1 MSHILRKIRSFRKIK
16 KRYTKLQN
24 QATANSNQNTQTTAR
39 DTMALSGDTSEGIG
53 EDSDQET
60 LGEEITVATT
70 SDTSG
75 EQGDEISGGDKQTNT
90 ADESEADDS
99 AEEENEAD
107 MDWESTS
114 GGSDSAKERED
125 NDDEALGEVE
135 LSELLQLEKE
145 QPDEFLPDLEV
156 PTRPKS
162 PKSASNNG
170 QENFPT
176 STGTMSFDSKHFE
189 WEGEEDEEYPIAD
202 FIRTEV
208 FISDAE
214 WWLQELLPYKQY
226 RAKSPSCL
234 RTCYTVIVQ
243 EDDGTME

>member
-16 KRYTKLQN
+16 KQYTKLQN
-24 QATANSNQNTQTTAR
+24 QATANSNTNTQTTAR
-39 DTMALSGDTSEGIG
+39 ETMALSGDTSEGVG

-60 LGEEITVATT
+60 LEEEITVATT

-75 EQGDEISGGDKQTNT
+75 EQNDEISGGDKH
-90 ADESEADDS
+90 ESEADDS
-99 AEEENEAD
+99 AEEDNEAD
-107 MDWESTS
+107 MDWESTY
-114 GGSDSAKERED
+114 GGSDSSKERED

-145 QPDEFLPDLEV
+145 QPDEFLPNLEV

-162 PKSASNNG
+162 PKPASNNA
-170 QENFPT
+170 QENVAT
-176 STGTMSFDSKHFE
+176 STGTIPFDSKHFE
-189 WEGEEDEEYPIAD
+189 REGEEDEEYPTAD

>member
-1 MSHILRKIRSFRKIK
+1 MSHILRKMRSFRKIK

-24 QATANSNQNTQTTAR
+24 QATADSNQNTQTTTR
-39 DTMALSGDTSEGIG
+39 DTMALSGDTNEGIG
-53 EDSDQET
+53 EDSDRES
-60 LGEEITVATT
+60 LEEEITVATT

-75 EQGDEISGGDKQTNT
+75 EHSDEISGGDKQTNT
-90 ADESEADDS
+90 ADQSKADDS
-99 AEEENEAD
+99 AEGENEAD
-107 MDWESTS
+107 MDWESTD
-114 GGSDSAKERED
+114 GGSDSEKERED

-145 QPDEFLPDLEV
+145 QSDEFLPNLEV

-162 PKSASNNG
+162 PKPASNNA
-170 QENFPT
+170 QENVPT